1 MRQSGAQQ
9 PSIVP
14 PVSPCCTA
22 ILPGSIIEPNLPPM
36 TQLRRFLLLLEI
48 PLLAIWFS
56 LAWTSYAD
64 LPTQLPVHFN
74 AAGVPDSYAAKS
86 LLSWFMLPIV
96 GLCTVLMLLG
106 TNWLTERY
114 PGLLNVPSKELYLAL
129 PPVERAPLTEMIR
142 VFMAVISLSITAL
155 LALLHYDSWRVAAGA
170 QGTLSYI
177 TTIFMI
183 AFVAATIGG
192 SIWFMIAFSKKA
204 RELTQKRSATRR

>member
-1 MRQSGAQQ
+1 MRQRGAL
-9 PSIVP
+9 PRPLLRP
-14 PVSPCCTA
+14 PTSCRTA
-22 ILPGSIIEPNLPPM
+22 ILPGKIIEPNLPSM

-48 PLLAIWFS
+48 PLLAIWFA
-56 LAWTSYAD
+56 LAWTAYAD

-86 LLSWFMLPIV
+86 LLSWFMLPLV
-96 GLCTVLMLLG
+96 GLATVLMLLG

-129 PPVERAPLTEMIR
+129 PPAERAPLTEMVR
-142 VFMAVISLSITAL
+142 VFMAVISLAITAL
-155 LALLHYDSWRVAAGA
+155 LALLHYDSWRVATGY
-170 QGTLSYI
+170 QRELSYI

-192 SIWFMIAFSKKA
+192 SIWFMIAFSRKA
-204 RELTQKRSATRR
+204 QELTQKRSATRG